1 MKFLT
6 LTFFLV
12 FSLSSWAEPSKSQT
26 QSHTGKHF
34 AKNTEAKS
42 PNQKP
47 RGQHSAK
54 SMGAKSSITQI
65 PMDTKTSRIHWRG
78 EKKIPGKGH
87 KGTIQIKNG
96 SVHLDQSKKLVGGS
110 ITIDM
115 TSINV
120 TDLSG
125 KYKKKLTDHLNSDD
139 FFDVQNHKEASFK
152 ITQVKALKSNHYQV
166 TGDLTIR
173 GKTNKESFKIKVE
186 QKGDRMM
193 ITGQIQFD
201 RTKYSVSYNSESS
214 ALKKAISIPKDKII
228 KDDISLTLQLQT
240 QKTQGKK
247 AAPRY

>member
-12 FSLSSWAEPSKSQT
+12 FSLSSWAEPPKNQT
-26 QSHTGKHF
+26 QPYAGKHF

-42 PNQKP
+42 QTKKT
-47 RGQHSAK
+47 RGKHSPK
-54 SMGAKSSITQI
+54 SKKANSITRI
-65 PMDTKTSRIHWRG
+65 SMDAKTSQIHWEG

-96 SVHLDQSKKLVGGS
+96 WVNLDQSKKLVGGI

-152 ITQVKALKSNHYQV
+152 ITQVKTIKNNHYQV
-166 TGDLTIR
+166 AGDLTIR
-173 GKTNKESFKIKVE
+173 GKTNKESFKIKIE
-186 QKGDRMM
+186 QKGDRII

-201 RTKYSVSYNSESS
+201 RTKYGVSYNSESS
-214 ALKKAISIPKDKII
+214 VLKKAISIPKDKII
-228 KDDISLTLQLQT
+228 KDDILLTLHLQT
-240 QKTQGKK
+240 QKIQSKR